1 VNMQKIHLDT
11 DIGGDIDDL
20 CALVMVL
27 KWQGAELT
35 GVTTVAEH
43 VGTGGQKPPDHR
55 VGIGGQKPPDHHG
68 GKRAGMVR
76 YVLGLVE
83 RTDIPVAAGAEASL
97 PCYRVFQ
104 GLPDEVVY
112 WPEPISPSPSPFPM
126 GEGKNIGNLGIGGS
140 EAAPNTQIS
149 GFLPRLAPDLRGEKD
164 AAQRS
169 CAQGMRGVPA
179 LDLLES
185 SIEQGAIIVAIGPY
199 TNLALLEKRSPGI
212 LQAARLVLMGGYV
225 FPPRPGYPAWN
236 YEMDWNVQVDVQSA
250 LYVLER
256 SHPTLVPLA
265 VTVETALRRAY
276 LPRLRQSGPLGQLIA
291 RQAEAHAIEYKN
303 EETYGQ
309 TCPGLPPDII
319 NFQHDPLACAI
330 ALGWDEGVEVRELP
344 LKSEIRDGWLR
355 QTVDEGGTPT
365 RVVTA
370 VDGERFNEF
379 WLRTV
384 AERD

>member
-1 VNMQKIHLDT
+1 MQKIHLDT

-27 KWQGAELT
+27 KWPDVELT

-43 VGTGGQKPPDHR
+43 VGIEHRVGTGGQKSPDHR
-55 VGIGGQKPPDHHG
+55 FDPENRG

-76 YVLGLVE
+76 YVLGLAG
-83 RTDIPVAAGAEASL
+83 RPDIPVAAGAEATL

-104 GLPDEVVY
+104 GLPDEAVY
-112 WPEPISPSPSPFPM
+112 WPEPINP
-126 GEGKNIGNLGIGGS
+126 ENVVN
-140 EAAPNTQIS
+140 S
-149 GFLPRLAPDLRGEKD
+149 GF
-164 AAQRS
+164 S
-169 CAQGMRGVPA
+169 A
-179 LDLLES
+179 LDLLEHS
-185 SIEQGAIIVAIGPY
+185 LAQGAVIVAIGPF

-236 YEMDWNVQVDVQSA
+236 YEMDWNVQVDVESA
-250 LYVLER
+250 LFVLEH
-256 SHPTLVPLA
+256 SHPILVPLA

-276 LPRLRQSGPLGQLIA
+276 LRRLRQSGPLGQLIA

-303 EETYGQ
+303 EEIYGQ
-309 TCPGLPPDII
+309 TCKNLPERWFVPPDII

-330 ALGWDEGVEVRELP
+330 ALGWEEGVVVRELM

-355 QTVDEGGTPT
+355 QEIDPGGNLT
-365 RVVTA
+365 RLVTA
-370 VDGERFNEF
+370 VDGGRFNEF

-384 AERD
+384 AGRD

>member
-1 VNMQKIHLDT
+1 MPKIHLDT

-20 CALVMVL
+20 CALAMVL
-27 KWQGAELT
+27 KWPGAELT

-43 VGTGGQKPPDHR
+43 AGTGGQKLPDQR
-55 VGIGGQKPPDHHG
+55 D

-76 YVLGLVE
+76 YVLGLAGRMDV
-83 RTDIPVAAGAEASL
+83 PVAAGAEATL
-97 PCYRVFQ
+97 PCYRIFQ
-104 GLPDEVVY
+104 GLPEEALY
-112 WPEPISPSPSPFPM
+112 WPELIDHEKLKPLFPAPSP
-126 GEGKNIGNLGIGGS
+126 L
-140 EAAPNTQIS
+140 IS
-149 GFLPRLAPDLRGEKD
+149 
-164 AAQRS
+164 
-169 CAQGMRGVPA
+169 A
-179 LDLLES
+179 LDLLAR
-185 SIEQGAIIVAIGPY
+185 SIEQGAIIVAIGPF
-199 TNLALLEKRSPGI
+199 TNLALLEQRSPGI

-225 FPPRPGYPAWN
+225 FPPRAGYPAWN

-250 LYVLER
+250 LTVLER

-265 VTVETALRRAY
+265 VTVETALRRLY

-309 TCPGLPPDII
+309 TCAGLPPDII
-319 NFQHDPLACAI
+319 NFQHDSLACAI
-330 ALGWDEGVEVRELP
+330 ALGWDEGVEVRELR

-355 QTVDEGGTPT
+355 QEIDPGGKPA

-379 WLRTV
+379 WLQRIV
-384 AERD
+384 GRDYREFHK

>member
-1 VNMQKIHLDT
+1 MPKIHLDT

-20 CALVMVL
+20 CALAMAL
-27 KWQGAELT
+27 KWPGAELT

-43 VGTGGQKPPDHR
+43 AGTGGRKLPDHR
-55 VGIGGQKPPDHHG
+55 D

-76 YVLGLVE
+76 YVLGLAG
-83 RTDIPVAAGAEASL
+83 RTDVPVAAGAEATL
-97 PCYRVFQ
+97 PCYRLFQ
-104 GLPDEVVY
+104 GLPEEAVY
-112 WPEPISPSPSPFPM
+112 WPE
-126 GEGKNIGNLGIGGS
+126 NIGNLGIGGS
-140 EAAPNTQIS
+140 VGAGSSGELHPQPAPTKKFPTP
-149 GFLPRLAPDLRGEKD
+149 GF
-164 AAQRS
+164 S
-169 CAQGMRGVPA
+169 A
-179 LDLLES
+179 LDLLER
-185 SIEQGAIIVAIGPY
+185 SIEQEATIVAIGPF
-199 TNLALLEKRSPGI
+199 TNLALLEQRSPGI
-212 LQAARLVLMGGYV
+212 LQTARLVLMGGYV

-236 YEMDWNVQVDVQSA
+236 YEMDWNVQVDVLSA

-291 RQAEAHAIEYKN
+291 RQAEAHALEYKN

-309 TCPGLPPDII
+309 TCPGLPPDMI

-330 ALGWDEGVEVRELP
+330 ALGWEEGVEVRELP

-355 QTVDEGGTPT
+355 QAIDPSGKPA

-370 VDGERFNEF
+370 VDGELFNEF
-379 WLRTV
+379 WLRIV
-384 AERD
+384 EG